1 MSTSPR
7 DLYLDLLIK
16 TLANTVYGDPAIGF
30 YMAPWVTPENTVE
43 FNTQFRESGLDW
55 PKVAHTMV
63 GLRRLENLRD
73 LAQAAIDANIPG
85 DFIEAGVWRGGCC
98 ILMRGV
104 LKANGV
110 TDRKVYAADSFGGLP
125 PPSPRFVQDA
135 GHDYSQIE
143 ALAVSVDE
151 VRSNFARYGLL
162 DDQVAFVEGLFQDT
176 LPALAAGPFAL
187 LRIDGDLYESTYVAL
202 ENLYPKLSPG
212 GFVVID
218 DYGGMPPCRQAVED
232 YRAKAGIDAP
242 LSEIDWTGVFWQKP
256 AGDERR
262 PRLEAAEA
270 VGGTPP
276 SAPPA
281 AKSLAPNG
289 SASAAANGKARRKP
303 ALSVVVVVYNIPR
316 EAPRTLLTLSASY
329 QRHIAA
335 DDYEVIVVDNGSK
348 PPLDPAVIEGLSG
361 NFRLI
366 RIDPA
371 PPSPAHAINRGIA
384 AAQGEVIGVMI
395 DGARMVSPGLLHFAL
410 AGARLYDKA
419 VVVAPGWYLGAD
431 YQNCAIPAGYDQAHE
446 DALLQSIK
454 WPEDGYRLFEI
465 STLDQS
471 SVLGWL
477 GPLGE
482 ASVIFLRREV
492 WEELGGWDERFDI
505 AGGGLLNLDTYYRA
519 IGLPGSESVS
529 LLGEGTFHQLHGGV
543 ATNSP
548 LSRFI
553 ENFGTWHGQYEA
565 IRGHHFQPALPKTP
579 PTYLGTLPRSALL
592 HVLRDALHPVPV
604 LPPLL
609 GEDFD
614 PELWSLAPTIP
625 GSTPVTA
632 ALIELAHKEL
642 RAGRWTASAAVAR
655 LTRERFPQEPEPQR
669 LLTILAAWLPPH
681 DAPPFWLKDPE
692 TYYLALGEAY
702 RILGEPDQ
710 AAASYRA
717 ALKVKPDLP
726 RRPYRTRLFAH
737 ARNDVPGLDRAPL
750 RCADAVDG
758 H

>member
-1 MSTSPR
+1 MGIPPSVSIWP
-7 DLYLDLLIK
+7 
-16 TLANTVYGDPAIGF
+16 
-30 YMAPWVTPENTVE
+30 PWVTPDNTVE
-43 FNTQFRESGLDW
+43 FNTQFRETGLDW

-73 LAQAAIDANIPG
+73 LAQAAIDTGIPG

-104 LKANGV
+104 LKANGI

-125 PPSPRFVQDA
+125 PPSPRFSQDA
-135 GHDYSQIE
+135 GDDYSQIK
-143 ALAVSVDE
+143 ALAVSAEE

-162 DDQVAFVEGLFQDT
+162 DDQIVFVEGLFQDT

-202 ENLYPKLSPG
+202 ESLYSKLSPG
-212 GFVVID
+212 GFVIID

-242 LSEIDWTGVFWQKP
+242 IVEIDWTGVFWQKP
-256 AGDERR
+256 AGDERH
-262 PRLEAAEA
+262 PRLETAETVVA
-270 VGGTPP
+270 GRL
-276 SAPPA
+276 SEAPAPA
-281 AKSLAPNG
+281 AK
-289 SASAAANGKARRKP
+289 ASMPSRSTNANGKARRKP
-303 ALSVVVVVYNIPR
+303 ALSVVVVVVVVVYNIPR

-329 QRHIAA
+329 QRHIDA
-335 DDYEVIVVDNGSK
+335 DDDEVIVVDNGSK
-348 PPLDPAVIEGLSG
+348 PPLDPALIESLSR

-384 AAQGEVIGVMI
+384 AAEGEVIGVMI
-395 DGARMVSPGLLHFAL
+395 DGARMVSPGLLHFAR
-410 AGARLYDKA
+410 AGAGLYHKA

-431 YQNCAIPAGYDQAHE
+431 YQNCAIPAGYNQAHE

-471 SVLGWL
+471 SILGWL

-492 WEELGGWDERFDI
+492 WEELGGWDERFDV

-519 IGLPGSESVS
+519 IELPGSESVS

-565 IRGHHFQPALPKTP
+565 IRGHHSSP
-579 PTYLGTLPRSALL
+579 PCLRLRRPISAPCRGLRSFMCCATRFIRCRCCQRCLANISTASCGRSRPPSREAPRSPP
-592 HVLRDALHPVPV
+592 RSSS
-604 LPPLL
+604 LP
-609 GEDFD
+609 
-614 PELWSLAPTIP
+614 
-625 GSTPVTA
+625 
-632 ALIELAHKEL
+632 
-642 RAGRWTASAAVAR
+642 
-655 LTRERFPQEPEPQR
+655 TR
-669 LLTILAAWLPPH
+669 
-681 DAPPFWLKDPE
+681 
-692 TYYLALGEAY
+692 
-702 RILGEPDQ
+702 
-710 AAASYRA
+710 
-717 ALKVKPDLP
+717 
-726 RRPYRTRLFAH
+726 
-737 ARNDVPGLDRAPL
+737 
-750 RCADAVDG
+750 RCAPGGGARPRPSRVSPG
-758 H
+758 NAFRTSQSRNECSPSLPLGCRRTMLRRFG